1 MDTITIIGILVLA
14 AFAVPVAIVLQKQ
27 NREKKKLVQMLAQL
41 DQENQIS
48 ITEHEVWRNKLIG
61 LDPVGKKAVF
71 IVKNPEGNQV
81 NIVDLQKVA
90 RCEVEKFAIASETD
104 SSLQAISQVRIRF
117 IPREKSQKDQHFLLY
132 NEEADHSLG
141 VELRIGNDWIEKF
154 NRIVKNGLKAA

>member
-27 NREKKKLVQMLAQL
+27 NREKKKLVQMLAKL

-117 IPREKSQKDQHFLLY
+117 IPREKNQKDQHFILF
-132 NEEADHSLG
+132 NEETDQSLG

-154 NRIVKNGLKAA
+154 SRIVKIGMKAA

>member
-117 IPREKSQKDQHFLLY
+117 IPREKNQKDQYFILF
-132 NEEADHSLG
+132 NEETDQSLG

-154 NRIVKNGLKAA
+154 SRIVKIGMKAA

>member
-27 NREKKKLVQMLAQL
+27 NREKKKLVKMLAQL